1 MLKHVVLF
9 KLKEQAEGAD
19 KEQNARMLKAEIEAL
34 VGKIPQI
41 RKMEVGINTVPS
53 ETAYD
58 VALYSEFSDT
68 GDLEIYQKHPEH
80 MKVVELVKKVAAGR
94 VVVDY
99 IV

>member
-9 KLKEQAEGAD
+9 KLMEQAERAD
-19 KEQNARMLKAEIEAL
+19 KDQNARRLKAEIEAL

-41 RKMEVGINTVPS
+41 IKMEVGINTVPS
-53 ETAYD
+53 EAAYD
-58 VALYSEFSDT
+58 IALYSEFSDK

-80 MKVVELVKKVAAGR
+80 MKVVDLVKKVAAGR

>member
-1 MLKHVVLF
+1 MLKHIVLF
-9 KLKEQAEGAD
+9 KLRDSAAGAG
-19 KEQNARMLKAEIEAL
+19 KEQNALKLKAGIEAL

-53 ETAYD
+53 EAAYD
-58 VALYSEFSDT
+58 VALYSEFSDK

-80 MKVVELVKKVAAGR
+80 MKVVDLVRTVAAGR

-99 IV
+99 LV